1 VDIPSIAME
10 KAWALNHWEC
20 AMNQYGVMCLD
31 SPNRPSHRCQRDAS
45 HYLRRFPFLDPG
57 LRTFTRGSWANHPA
71 IWFQMYARD
80 PFRLGVTT
88 SRGGRCSTT
97 SFNFLLNRSTF
108 VRQLPRVPQG
118 RVIFSACL
126 RLLNLFSLPS
136 DSFLSCLV
144 LSLFEHTP
152 YSLELDSFIKYF
164 VKGFELTRGHV
175 LTRRRSAD

>member
-1 VDIPSIAME
+1 VGAESLGVRHESI
-10 KAWALNHWEC
+10 WI
-20 AMNQYGVMCLD
+20 MCLD

-45 HYLRRFPFLDPG
+45 HYLRRFPFLDLG

-71 IWFQMYARD
+71 IWSQMYARD

-108 VRQLPRVPQG
+108 VRQLPRLPQG

-126 RLLNLFSLPS
+126 RLPNFFSLPS

-144 LSLFEHTP
+144 AVRTHTLQLGARQ
-152 YSLELDSFIKYF
+152 SHQNTS
-164 VKGFELTRGHV
+164 
-175 LTRRRSAD
+175 